1 MRINVPGQRRADSKF
16 DALAALAVVAVT
28 CSDVLVAATRVTLA
42 ALTVK
47 LQREIRGQVL
57 VILRRRSNL
66 KRRRAPA
73 VSRQRQHINLGHGN
87 TLAKHAR
94 VGEYTAILDNKIM
107 ARENQ
112 ISRRLALTSA
122 CVNVTADQMR
132 ALLRNQLTTVRGL
145 AGQRGRRGQV
155 ADQRSAGDGVCV

>member
-1 MRINVPGQRRADSKF
+1 MRINVPGQGRADCK
-16 DALAALAVVAVT
+16 LVVVP
-28 CSDVLVAATRVTLA
+28 TLA
-42 ALTVK
+42 VK

-57 VILRRRSNL
+57 VILRCRSNL

-73 VSRQRQHINLGHGN
+73 VSRQRQHVNLGHGN

-94 VGEYTAILDNKIM
+94 VSEHTAILDNKIM

-112 ISRRLALTSA
+112 IGRRLALTSTG
-122 CVNVTADQMR
+122 VNVAADQTC

-145 AGQRGRRGQV
+145 AG
-155 ADQRSAGDGVCV
+155 

>member
-1 MRINVPGQRRADSKF
+1 MRINVPGQRRANRKF
-16 DALAALAVVAVT
+16 DALDAITALAVVAAT
-28 CSDVLVAATRVTLA
+28 CGTRITLA
-42 ALTVK
+42 LAIK

-57 VILRRRSNL
+57 VILRRWSNL

-73 VSRQRQHINLGHGN
+73 VSRQRQHVNLGHRN

-94 VGEYTAILDNKIM
+94 VGEHTAILDNKIM

-112 ISRRLALTSA
+112 ISRRLALTCA
-122 CVNVTADQMR
+122 CIHVAADQTR

-155 ADQRSAGDGVCV
+155 ANHRGTGNGVRV

>member
-1 MRINVPGQRRADSKF
+1 MWVNEPGQRRADCKF
-16 DALAALAVVAVT
+16 DVLALAVVAVT
-28 CSDVLVAATRVTLA
+28 CGGVLVA

-57 VILRRRSNL
+57 VILRCRRNL
-66 KRRRAPA
+66 KRRRAPT
-73 VSRQRQHINLGHGN
+73 VSRQRQHVNLGHGN

-94 VGEYTAILDNKIM
+94 VGEHTAILDNKIM

-112 ISRRLALTSA
+112 VGRRFALTSTG
-122 CVNVTADQMR
+122 VNVAADQMR

-145 AGQRGRRGQV
+145 AGQRGRCGQV
-155 ADQRSAGDGVCV
+155 ADQRGASDGVSI

>member
-1 MRINVPGQRRADSKF
+1 MWVNEPGQRRADCKF
-16 DALAALAVVAVT
+16 DAFAVVAVT
-28 CSDVLVAATRVTLA
+28 CGGVLVAT
-42 ALTVK
+42 LTVK

-57 VILRRRSNL
+57 VILRCRSNL

-73 VSRQRQHINLGHGN
+73 VSRQRQHVNLGHGN

-94 VGEYTAILDNKIM
+94 VSEHTAILDNKIM

-112 ISRRLALTSA
+112 IGRRLALTSA
-122 CVNVTADQMR
+122 GVNVAADQMR

-155 ADQRSAGDGVCV
+155 ADQRGAGDCVRV

>member
-1 MRINVPGQRRADSKF
+1 MRINVPGQRRANSK
-16 DALAALAVVAVT
+16 LAATFVRA
-28 CSDVLVAATRVTLA
+28 
-42 ALTVK
+42 VK

-57 VILRRRSNL
+57 VILRLRSNL
-66 KRRRAPA
+66 KRRGAPA
-73 VSRQRQHINLGHGN
+73 VSCQRQHVNLGHRN

-94 VGEYTAILDNKIM
+94 VGEHTAILDNKIM

-112 ISRRLALTSA
+112 IGRRFTLT
-122 CVNVTADQMR
+122 CTGVNVAADQTS

-155 ADQRSAGDGVCV
+155 ADQRGAGDGMRV

>member
-1 MRINVPGQRRADSKF
+1 MWINVPGQGRADCKF
-16 DALAALAVVAVT
+16 DAHALAVVAAT
-28 CSDVLVAATRVTLA
+28 CDVVLVAATCGAHSAHVT
-42 ALTVK
+42 LTVK

-73 VSRQRQHINLGHGN
+73 VSRQRQHVNLGHGN

-94 VGEYTAILDNKIM
+94 VGEHTAILDNKIM

-112 ISRRLALTSA
+112 I
-122 CVNVTADQMR
+122 
-132 ALLRNQLTTVRGL
+132 
-145 AGQRGRRGQV
+145 GR
-155 ADQRSAGDGVCV
+155 

>member
-1 MRINVPGQRRADSKF
+1 M
-16 DALAALAVVAVT
+16 
-28 CSDVLVAATRVTLA
+28 
-42 ALTVK
+42 
-47 LQREIRGQVL
+47 L

-73 VSRQRQHINLGHGN
+73 VSRQRQHVNLGHGN

-94 VGEYTAILDNKIM
+94 VGEHTAILDNKIM

-112 ISRRLALTSA
+112 IGRRLALTSTGI
-122 CVNVTADQMR
+122 NVAADQMR

-145 AGQRGRRGQV
+145 AGQRGRCGQV
-155 ADQRSAGDGVCV
+155 ADQRGAGDGVRV

>member
-1 MRINVPGQRRADSKF
+1 MWINVPGQGRADCKF
-16 DALAALAVVAVT
+16 V
-28 CSDVLVAATRVTLA
+28 VTLTLA
-42 ALTVK
+42 VK
-47 LQREIRGQVL
+47 LQREIRGQML

-73 VSRQRQHINLGHGN
+73 VSRQRQHVNLGHGN

-94 VGEYTAILDNKIM
+94 VGEHTAILDNKIM

-112 ISRRLALTSA
+112 ISRRLALA
-122 CVNVTADQMR
+122 CTRVSVAADQTR

-145 AGQRGRRGQV
+145 ASQRGRGGQV
-155 ADQRSAGDGVCV
+155 ADQRGAGDGVRI

>member
-1 MRINVPGQRRADSKF
+1 MRINEPGQGRADCKL
-16 DALAALAVVAVT
+16 DALAFAVVAVT
-28 CSDVLVAATRVTLA
+28 CGGVLVATLA
-42 ALTVK
+42 VK
-47 LQREIRGQVL
+47 LQREVRGQVL

-73 VSRQRQHINLGHGN
+73 VSRQRQHVNLGHRN

-94 VGEYTAILDNKIM
+94 VGEHTAILDNKIM

-112 ISRRLALTSA
+112 IGRRLALT
-122 CVNVTADQMR
+122 CTGVNVAADQAR

-155 ADQRSAGDGVCV
+155 ADQRSAGNGVRI

>member
-1 MRINVPGQRRADSKF
+1 MRINVPGQGRADCKF
-16 DALAALAVVAVT
+16 VVLTLTVVAVT
-28 CSDVLVAATRVTLA
+28 CSGVLVAT
-42 ALTVK
+42 LTVK
-47 LQREIRGQVL
+47 LQREIRGQML

-73 VSRQRQHINLGHGN
+73 VSRQRQHVNLGHGN

-94 VGEYTAILDNKIM
+94 VSEHPAILDNKIM

-112 ISRRLALTSA
+112 IGRRLALTCT

-132 ALLRNQLTTVRGL
+132 ALLRNQLTTVRRL
-145 AGQRGRRGQV
+145 AGQRGRCGQV
-155 ADQRSAGDGVCV
+155 ADQRGAGDGVRV

>member
-1 MRINVPGQRRADSKF
+1 MRINVPGQWRADSKF
-16 DALAALAVVAVT
+16 DALAARVTLAVVAAT
-28 CSDVLVAATRVTLA
+28 CGGALVAA
-42 ALTVK
+42 LTIK

-73 VSRQRQHINLGHGN
+73 VSRQRQHVNLGHRN

-94 VGEYTAILDNKIM
+94 VGEHTAILDNKIM

-112 ISRRLALTSA
+112 IGRRLALT
-122 CVNVTADQMR
+122 CTGVNVTADQMR

-145 AGQRGRRGQV
+145 AGQRWRRGQV
-155 ADQRSAGDGVCV
+155 AD

>member
-1 MRINVPGQRRADSKF
+1 M
-16 DALAALAVVAVT
+16 
-28 CSDVLVAATRVTLA
+28 
-42 ALTVK
+42 
-47 LQREIRGQVL
+47 L

-73 VSRQRQHINLGHGN
+73 VSRQRQHVNLGHGN

-94 VGEYTAILDNKIM
+94 VGEHTAILDNKIM

-112 ISRRLALTSA
+112 IGRRLALTSA
-122 CVNVTADQMR
+122 RINVAADQTR
-132 ALLRNQLTTVRGL
+132 TLLCNQLTTIRGL

-155 ADQRSAGDGVCV
+155 ADQRSAGNGVRI

>member
-1 MRINVPGQRRADSKF
+1 MRINVPGQRRADCKF
-16 DALAALAVVAVT
+16 DALALAVVPVT
-28 CSDVLVAATRVTLA
+28 CGGALVA

-57 VILRRRSNL
+57 VILRRWSNL

-73 VSRQRQHINLGHGN
+73 VSRQRQHVNLGHGN

-94 VGEYTAILDNKIM
+94 VGEHTAILDNKIM

-112 ISRRLALTSA
+112 IGRRLALT
-122 CVNVTADQMR
+122 CTGVNVAADQMR

-155 ADQRSAGDGVCV
+155 ADQRGAGDGVRI